1 MEFLEVVE
9 NNKRKYLE
17 YNRIKYQRFQNLLPN
32 NTVKRIINSI
42 PYLLSVNRKKLPG
55 YVDGDVPL
63 GIANYFVDEN
73 TKKFIRAKFPG
84 AYTDIHY
91 KNPSIEMLAV
101 MGSVGTIAYNKKSD
115 FDYWVCVKREN
126 FTNDG
131 YKNFQKKVEA
141 VQKWASLELK
151 VPVHLF
157 INDIRRIRE
166 NVFAEDEDEAFGTT
180 IGAVLKD
187 EFLRSSII
195 VAGKIPFWWVLPS
208 SVKDEGYE
216 KFLKNLPR
224 EKAENEYIDLG
235 NIYEISKENFLGAAL
250 FQIIKSLGNPFKSII
265 KLGVLEKYL
274 YGSEGSPILS
284 HKVKINILKGS
295 LNNDVI
301 DSYLF
306 MFQEVYD
313 YYKSAIGD
321 KGFLDVLERSLYLKI
336 DPQLS
341 RYTGVKDKRNIPY
354 KVEVMDKYVHEWG
367 WSSQTIKELDNF
379 ENWDFNRVMKFWD
392 SVKKFMLLSYQR
404 IYTQLPQLNLM
415 SKISES
421 DFVLL
426 NRKIKTHFRKQP
438 NKIEQLIT
446 FKDTTYES
454 ILYVEPVS
462 QGIREV
468 EWMLYKSNLSKQDVL
483 IKTRI
488 KSEKSLLQ
496 LLVWTAI
503 NNIYEQTF
511 TRLNIQSGYTRINQN
526 MVIEMLN
533 SISNFFM
540 GDRIHIKNE
549 YYLRP
554 EFKLLNFIILNFNI
568 EGADKITS
576 VHHLYHTSWGESYLT
591 EHESENELLQ
601 ILFEVLKDGLKL
613 KRRYED
619 YCEIIS
625 PEMYKKQ
632 YKSILNLFK
641 EAYATIVT
649 SDKDV
654 SARFVF
660 SMGGMFFNI
669 SRDGEKVTVGK
680 YPSLIKLL
688 LANNL
693 KPQKRVLY
701 KFQGEGMLAP
711 LGKIYELSGKDS
723 ITVVYEERDD
733 LIFTYLMNENGNLFL
748 FVKPKIQKDKF
759 LIYLYEFCKVAAKR
773 VNEKLDYP
781 IINEKKLKVYRLN
794 TDRFG
799 EVTIEDHTNQVER
812 DYVLNYNP
820 EEALVAYI
828 SKYMSDETFYNILFP
843 DHVSSGFM
851 SIKEIYSVSNRI
863 AALRR
868 NGMQVNGIIR
878 DVVFSD
884 LRKEDLVVGST
895 LYFLEK
901 YKLEFMIE
909 KIQEKSK
916 QVRP

>member
-1 MEFLEVVE
+1 MEFLEVIE
-9 NNKRKYLE
+9 NNRRRFLE
-17 YNRIKYQRFQNLLPN
+17 YNRIKYQRFQSLLPN
-32 NTVKRIINSI
+32 NTVRRIINTI
-42 PYLLSVNRKKLPG
+42 PYLLSVNRKNLPG
-55 YVDGDVPL
+55 YVENDVPV

-84 AYTDIHY
+84 AYVEINY

-115 FDYWVCVKREN
+115 FDYWVCIKREN
-126 FTNDG
+126 FTDDA

-141 VQKWASLELK
+141 VQKWASVELK

-157 INDIRRIRE
+157 INDVGRIRE
-166 NVFAEDEDEAFGTT
+166 NVFAEDGDEAFGTT

-208 SVKDEGYE
+208 SVMDEEYE
-216 KFLKNLPR
+216 KSLKILPK
-224 EKAENEYIDLG
+224 EKAENEFVDFG

-274 YGSEGSPILS
+274 FGSEGSPILS
-284 HKVKINILKGS
+284 RKVKMNILRGS
-295 LNNDVI
+295 LSNDVI
-301 DSYLF
+301 DSYLL
-306 MFQEVYD
+306 MFKEVYD

-321 KGFLDVLERSLYLKI
+321 RGFLDVLERSLYLKI

-354 KVEVMDKYVHEWG
+354 KVEVMDKYVQDWG
-367 WSSQTIKELDNF
+367 WDSETIKELDNF
-379 ENWDFNRVMKFWD
+379 ENWDFNRIMRFWD

-404 IYTQLPQLNLM
+404 IYIQLPQLNLM
-415 SKISES
+415 GKISES
-421 DFVLL
+421 DFILL

-468 EWMLYKSNLSKQDVL
+468 EWVLYKSTLGKKDVL
-483 IKTRI
+483 LKTKI
-488 KSEKSLLQ
+488 KSEKNLLR

-511 TRLNIQSGYTRINQN
+511 TRLNIQSGYSRVNQN
-526 MVIEMLN
+526 MVVEMLN

-549 YYLRP
+549 YYLKP
-554 EFKLLNFIILNFNI
+554 EFKLLNCIIVNFNI
-568 EGADKITS
+568 EGSDKITS
-576 VHHLYHTSWGESYLT
+576 VHHLYQTSWGETYLT
-591 EHESENELLQ
+591 EHKSEDYLLQ
-601 ILFEVLKDGLKL
+601 ILFEVLIDGLKL
-613 KRRYED
+613 RRNYED
-619 YCEIIS
+619 YLEIIA

-632 YKSILNLFK
+632 YKSITNLFK
-641 EAYATIVT
+641 EAYSTIVA
-649 SDKDV
+649 SDKNV
-654 SARFVF
+654 SSRFVF
-660 SMGGMFFNI
+660 YMGDKFFNI
-669 SRDGEKVTVGK
+669 ARDGEKITVSK

-693 KPQKRVLY
+693 KPQKRALY
-701 KFQGEGMLAP
+701 KFFGDGVLTS
-711 LGKIYELSGKDS
+711 LDKIYDLAEKNSF
-723 ITVVYEERDD
+723 TVVYEERDD
-733 LIFTYLMNENGNLFL
+733 VLFTYIINEMGNLFL
-748 FVKPKIQKDKF
+748 FLKPKRQKEQF
-759 LIYLYEFCKVAAKR
+759 LIYLYEFFKITTKR

-781 IINEKKLKVYRLN
+781 IINEKGHKIYCLN

-799 EVTIEDHTNQVER
+799 ELTIEDHTSLIER
-812 DYVLNYNP
+812 EHVLKYNA

-863 AALRR
+863 TALRQ

-878 DVVFSD
+878 DIVFSD

-909 KIQEKSK
+909 KIMEKSTK
-916 QVRP
+916 GT